1 MKALKAENEELKA
14 ELARAKEDHQY
25 DNLVHQKEL
34 ESLKNPIP
42 FKKKR
47 FNVMLKGRDLIMI
60 FDRFVGPKK
69 GSSVAQDARVQ
80 VRTPDGKHYDVM
92 SVNLVENKILGAR
105 ETHRI
110 VISTHE
116 EVAKMGSPIKLL

>member
-1 MKALKAENEELKA
+1 
-14 ELARAKEDHQY
+14 
-25 DNLVHQKEL
+25 
-34 ESLKNPIP
+34 
-42 FKKKR
+42 
-47 FNVMLKGRDLIMI
+47 MLKGRDLIMV

-80 VRTPDGKHYDVM
+80 VQTPDGRFFDVQGI
-92 SVNLVENKILGAR
+92 NLVENKIIGAR

-116 EVAKMGSPIKLL
+116 ELAKMGKPIKLL

>member
-1 MKALKAENEELKA
+1 
-14 ELARAKEDHQY
+14 
-25 DNLVHQKEL
+25 
-34 ESLKNPIP
+34 
-42 FKKKR
+42 
-47 FNVMLKGRDLIMI
+47 MLKGRDLIMI
-60 FDRFVGPKK
+60 FERFVGPKE

-80 VRTPDGKHYDVM
+80 VRTPDGKHYDIK

-116 EVAKMGSPIKLL
+116 ETAKMGSPIKLL

>member
-1 MKALKAENEELKA
+1 
-14 ELARAKEDHQY
+14 
-25 DNLVHQKEL
+25 
-34 ESLKNPIP
+34 
-42 FKKKR
+42 
-47 FNVMLKGRDLIMI
+47 MLKGRDLITI
-60 FDRFVGPKK
+60 FERFVGPKE

-80 VRTPDGKHYDVM
+80 VRTPDGKHYDIQ

-116 EVAKMGSPIKLL
+116 ETAKMGSPIKLL

>member
-1 MKALKAENEELKA
+1 
-14 ELARAKEDHQY
+14 
-25 DNLVHQKEL
+25 
-34 ESLKNPIP
+34 
-42 FKKKR
+42 
-47 FNVMLKGRDLIMI
+47 MLKGRDLITI

-80 VRTPDGKHYDVM
+80 VRTPEGKHYDIM
-92 SVNLVENKILGAR
+92 SVNLVENKIFGAK

-116 EVAKMGSPIKLL
+116 EVAKMGKPSKLL

>member
-1 MKALKAENEELKA
+1 
-14 ELARAKEDHQY
+14 
-25 DNLVHQKEL
+25 
-34 ESLKNPIP
+34 
-42 FKKKR
+42 
-47 FNVMLKGRDLIMI
+47 MLKGRDIMTI

-80 VRTPDGKHYDVM
+80 VRTPEGRHLDVM
-92 SVNLVENKILGAR
+92 GVNLVENKIIGAK

-116 EVAKMGSPIKLL
+116 EVAPMGKPIKLL

>member
-1 MKALKAENEELKA
+1 
-14 ELARAKEDHQY
+14 
-25 DNLVHQKEL
+25 
-34 ESLKNPIP
+34 
-42 FKKKR
+42 
-47 FNVMLKGRDLIMI
+47 MLRGRDLIMI

-80 VRTPDGKHYDVM
+80 VKTPDGRFFDVQGI
-92 SVNLVENKILGAR
+92 NLVENKIIGAR

-116 EVAKMGSPIKLL
+116 ELAKMGKPIKLL

>member
-1 MKALKAENEELKA
+1 
-14 ELARAKEDHQY
+14 
-25 DNLVHQKEL
+25 
-34 ESLKNPIP
+34 
-42 FKKKR
+42 
-47 FNVMLKGRDLIMI
+47 MLQGRDIMAI

-80 VRTPDGKHYDVM
+80 VRTPDGKHFDVM
-92 SVNLVENKILGAR
+92 GVNLVENKIIGAK

-116 EVAKMGSPIKLL
+116 ETAKMGKPIKLL

>member
-1 MKALKAENEELKA
+1 
-14 ELARAKEDHQY
+14 
-25 DNLVHQKEL
+25 
-34 ESLKNPIP
+34 
-42 FKKKR
+42 
-47 FNVMLKGRDLIMI
+47 MLKGSDLIMV
-60 FDRFVGPKK
+60 FDRFVGPTK

-92 SVNLVENKILGAR
+92 GVNLVENKIFGAK

-116 EVAKMGSPIKLL
+116 EVAPMGKPIKLL